1 MTGVARV
8 AGLGH
13 AVPPGYGQQELWDS
27 YFRAHYGGDR
37 RAERIWRA
45 AGVRTRHGA
54 AMPPAE
60 DVSRWGTGARMSR
73 YTEAALPLGKGAVLD
88 GLDDAG
94 IGPEEIGLFVV
105 ASCTGYT
112 TPGLDI
118 LLARDLGLPVS
129 AQRLFVGHM
138 GCYAALPA
146 LGAAADFVAAH
157 GRPAAVLCAELPS
170 LHLQPRPAGRPDLGE
185 VTAHALFADAAAA
198 AVLTPGDQGTK
209 GGTNSRRGPRAEG
222 GGPGISGP
230 RLELAGLAAATDT
243 SAASYMTW
251 DVTDTGFRM
260 GLSPR
265 VPAVLA
271 RHVHRVTTGLLA
283 DHGLGVGDVAGWA
296 VHPGGPR
303 ILDVV
308 ADRLSLP
315 PDALAASRGVLADF
329 GNCSSATV
337 LLLLE
342 RLRPSIAPG
351 DHVLAMAFGP
361 GLTLYAAL
369 LRATAA

>member
-1 MTGVARV
+1 MRPGTEFQS
-8 AGLGH
+8 LG
-13 AVPPGYGQQELWDS
+13 P
-27 YFRAHYGGDR
+27 
-37 RAERIWRA
+37 
-45 AGVRTRHGA
+45 
-54 AMPPAE
+54 
-60 DVSRWGTGARMSR
+60 
-73 YTEAALPLGKGAVLD
+73 
-88 GLDDAG
+88 
-94 IGPEEIGLFVV
+94 
-105 ASCTGYT
+105 
-112 TPGLDI
+112 
-118 LLARDLGLPVS
+118 
-129 AQRLFVGHM
+129 M

-198 AVLTPGDQGTK
+198 AVLVPAGPGPEGGTDSTRGPRAE
-209 GGTNSRRGPRAEG
+209 GGTNGTRGARAEG
-222 GGPGISGP
+222 GGPGIPGP
-230 RLELAGLAAATDT
+230 GLELAGLAAATDT

-251 DVTDTGFRM
+251 DVTDTGFRL

-283 DHGLGVGDVAGWA
+283 GHGLGVRDVAGWA

-329 GNCSSATV
+329 GNCSSATI

>member
-1 MTGVARV
+1 MPGAVRL

-13 AVPPGYGQQELWDS
+13 AVPPAYGQRELWDS
-27 YFRAHYGGDR
+27 FFRNHYGGDR
-37 RAERIWRA
+37 RAERIWHA

-54 AMPPAE
+54 AMPPGE

-73 YTEAALPLGKGAVLD
+73 YTEAALPLGKEAVTSALD
-88 GLDDAG
+88 ASRTR
-94 IGPEEIGLFVV
+94 PEEIGLFVV

-118 LLARDLGLPVS
+118 LLARDLGFPPGTR
-129 AQRLFVGHM
+129 RLFVGHM

-157 GRPAAVLCAELPS
+157 GRAAAVLCAELPS
-170 LHLQPRPAGRPDLGE
+170 VHLQPRAAGPPDLSQ

-198 AVLTPGDQGTK
+198 VVLTPGD
-209 GGTNSRRGPRAEG
+209 
-222 GGPGISGP
+222 PG
-230 RLELAGLAAATDT
+230 LEITGLASTTDT
-243 SAASYMTW
+243 SAAGYMTW

-283 DHGLGVGDVAGWA
+283 EHGLGVRDVAGWA

-308 ADRLSLP
+308 ADRLALP
-315 PDALAASRGVLADF
+315 PDALAVSRSVLADF
-329 GNCSSATV
+329 GNCSSATI

-342 RLRPSIAPG
+342 RLRPSLAPG
-351 DHVLAMAFGP
+351 DYAVAMAFGP

-369 LRATAA
+369 LRATG